1 MSIENKPFEYT
12 GTASPIMP
20 SEAATLAKNFNCPDP
35 AQKTFVGLPPSI
47 KNEYGLPSGLE
58 VTLTFEH
65 DGHVHTL
72 TAFIAGGRGGMLRL
86 STDVMDT
93 LKLKPNAPITIR
105 LTGTENDRRVL
116 SLAPKD

>member
-35 AQKTFVGLPPSI
+35 SQKTFVGLPPSI

-58 VTLTFEH
+58 ITLTFEH
-65 DGHVHTL
+65 EGHTHSL

-93 LKLKPNAPITIR
+93 LKLKPNAPVVIR
-105 LTGTENDRRVL
+105 RASGEGARPIFHLGP
-116 SLAPKD
+116 AA